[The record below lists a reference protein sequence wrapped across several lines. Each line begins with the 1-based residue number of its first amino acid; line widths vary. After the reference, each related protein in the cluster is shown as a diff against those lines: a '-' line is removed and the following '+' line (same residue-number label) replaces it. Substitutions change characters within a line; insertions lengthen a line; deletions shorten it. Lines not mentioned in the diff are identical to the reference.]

1 MPSSPTAL
9 WLQEDPA
16 TIFWRDAREHGSK
29 PSSMLTMIQWGGG
42 VPGDTPPS
50 CQTITP
56 RFSKAG
62 TYAPGIFPVVGGFST
77 TTKATIMSESRCKSG
92 WTVAVKPPGPTA
104 FTVDTT
110 LSSRKHS
117 VGVND
122 P

>member
-1 MPSSPTAL
+1 MRKIYLLLAQSDTFISEAIRFVTR
-9 WLQEDPA
+9 DPYNHA
-16 TIFWRDAREHGSK
+16 AIGVDDSLTYFWTFGRK
-29 PSSMLTMIQWGGG
+29 L
-42 VPGDTPPS
+42 
-50 CQTITP
+50 
-56 RFSKAG
+56 RF
-62 TYAPGIFPVVGGFST
+62 FPVVGGFST
-77 TTKATIMSESRCKSG
+77 TTKVTIMSESRCKSG